1 MKSVLDMIIIRRH
14 TKCFLHEIRRTLIAE
29 RIPQYK
35 ERSALLPGGLN
46 TPFPIVVEP
55 DIDLELLFKSHEQLQ
70 ENLQRRHWIVDV
82 KKVEHDYHLWKKL
95 NKQIAEATARRSQL
109 EELHQWGEQL
119 YALNAKFLVACLRLP
134 APLHGAVPEITGRK
148 LLYEYGSQRKSSLTM
163 RSWRDLA
170 EVTSL
175 DAAPFSSFAF
185 GEFAQL
191 EYTLLNYFN
200 KSLDAYNMQFCSTV
214 NVVKSFVIEAFGYHF
229 SDIKNVFN
237 IVAEHD
243 DDENSVELLHLFGTS
258 TPLGIVSPFI
268 RTNFTSDA
276 LPYYVYS
283 IGRNYNPHSGQSS
296 CIELLAF
303 SNEHSQHLLVDDH
316 QKAGDERA
324 KTFEDILK
332 KSITNCVNITHPKDI
347 NLMSNSVDFIYIQ
360 LATII
365 TSFYQRLNVPLRVCL
380 SPSYELLSYESL
392 RLTIEVYLPSQIDY
406 VRVGS
411 VSLIDDYL
419 ARRLM
424 IKHNSDNKS
433 YVAMVHARVADV
445 SQLAKCVLEASQ
457 TIGRGIKLPSVLSMR

>member
-1 MKSVLDMIIIRRH
+1 MIIIRRQ
-14 TKCFLHEIRRTLIAE
+14 TRFFLYEIRRTLIAE

-55 DIDLELLFKSHEQLQ
+55 DIDLEVLFKSPERLQ

-95 NKQIAEATARRSQL
+95 NKQIAEAALTKRYYS
-109 EELHQWGEQL
+109 EEIHHLGEQL
-119 YALNAKFLVACLRLP
+119 YSLNAKFLVACLRLP
-134 APLHGAVPEITGRK
+134 APLHAAVPETSTPK
-148 LLYEYGSQRKSSLTM
+148 LLFEHGSQRKSSLTM

-170 EVTSL
+170 EVTTI

-191 EYTLLNYFN
+191 EYILLNYFN
-200 KSLDAYNMQFCSTV
+200 KCLDSYNMQFCAAV

-237 IVAEHD
+237 IVAEQEE

-268 RTNFTSDA
+268 RTNFSKDS

-283 IGRNYNPHSGQSS
+283 IGRNYDPHSGQSS

-303 SNEHSQHLLVDDH
+303 SNEHSQHLLVNDDH
-316 QKAGDERA
+316 KVGSEQA
-324 KTFEDILK
+324 KHFEEMLK
-332 KSITNCVNITHPKDI
+332 RSISYSTTNNPNDI
-347 NLMSNSVDFIYIQ
+347 NLKSNSIDFIYIQ
-360 LATII
+360 LASII
-365 TSFYQRLNVPLRVCL
+365 TSLYYRLNLPIRVCL
-380 SPSYELLSYESL
+380 SPSYELLAYESL

-424 IKHNSDNKS
+424 IKHDSDSKS

-445 SQLAKCVLEASQ
+445 SQLSKCVLEASQ
-457 TIGRGIKLPSVLSMR
+457 TIGRGIKLPSVLSIR

>member
-1 MKSVLDMIIIRRH
+1 MIIIRRQ
-14 TKCFLHEIRRTLIAE
+14 TRFFLHEIRRTLIAE

-35 ERSALLPGGLN
+35 ERSALLPGGLH
-46 TPFPIVVEP
+46 TPFPTVVEP

-70 ENLQRRHWIVDV
+70 DNLQRRHWIVDV
-82 KKVEHDYHLWKKL
+82 KKVEHDYQLWKKL
-95 NKQIAEATARRSQL
+95 NRQIAEATVKRQSQP
-109 EELHQWGEQL
+109 EELRQLGEQL
-119 YALNAKFLVACLRLP
+119 HSLNAKFLVACLRLP
-134 APLHGAVPEITGRK
+134 APLHTAVPQSSIPK
-148 LLYEYGSQRKSSLTM
+148 LLFEYGSQRKSSLTM

-170 EVTSL
+170 EVTSI

-191 EYTLLNYFN
+191 EYILLNYFN
-200 KSLDAYNMQFCSTV
+200 KSLDTYNMQFCAAV

-237 IVAEHD
+237 IVVEHD
-243 DDENSVELLHLFGTS
+243 ADDENSVELLHLFGTS

-268 RTNFTSDA
+268 RTNFLSNA

-283 IGRNYNPHSGQSS
+283 IGRNYSPHIGQSS

-303 SNEHSQHLLVDDH
+303 SSERSQHLLVDDH
-316 QKAGDERA
+316 QRSDDERS
-324 KTFEDILK
+324 KNFEEMLR
-332 KSITNCVNITHPKDI
+332 KSIQYSPTLNPNEI
-347 NLMSNSVDFIYIQ
+347 NLKSNSIDFIFIQ
-360 LATII
+360 LAAII
-365 TSFYQRLNVPLRVCL
+365 TNLYYRLNLPIRVCL

-424 IKHNSDNKS
+424 IKHNDNKS

-445 SQLAKCVLEASQ
+445 SQLSKCVLEASQ
-457 TIGRGIKLPSVLSMR
+457 TIGRGIKLPAALSIH

>member
-1 MKSVLDMIIIRRH
+1 MIIIRRQTQFYFH
-14 TKCFLHEIRRTLIAE
+14 VIRRTLIAE

-82 KKVEHDYHLWKKL
+82 KKVEHDYQLWKKL
-95 NKQIAEATARRSQL
+95 NRQIAEATARRTRL
-109 EELHQWGEQL
+109 DELHQWGEQL
-119 YALNAKFLVACLRLP
+119 YSLNAKFLVACLRLP
-134 APLHGAVPEITGRK
+134 APLHGAVPEPSTRK

-200 KSLDAYNMQFCSTV
+200 KSLDTYNMQFCSAV

-268 RTNFTSDA
+268 RTNFLKDS

-303 SNEHSQHLLVDDH
+303 SNEHSQHLLLDDH
-316 QKAGDERA
+316 HKAGDERA
-324 KTFEDILK
+324 KNFEDMLK
-332 KSITNCVNITHPKDI
+332 KSISTSVTINPNEVNLK
-347 NLMSNSVDFIYIQ
+347 SNSIDFIYIQ

-365 TSFYQRLNVPLRVCL
+365 TSFYHRLNLPLRVCL

-406 VRVGS
+406 VLVGS

-424 IKHNSDNKS
+424 IKHSSDNKS

-445 SQLAKCVLEASQ
+445 SQLSKCVLEASQ
-457 TIGRGIKLPSVLSMR
+457 TIGRGIKLPSVLSIH